1 MSGDMFFI
9 QYMKVS
15 VLQLTFNPPS
25 IRLSELQPLH
35 CVMMSNGSWTFGQTS
50 PKKIDSHHRLQPE
63 DDGCISSCEFHS
75 AAFIFY

>member
-15 VLQLTFNPPS
+15 VLQLTFNHPS

-50 PKKIDSHHRLQPE
+50 LKKIVSHH
-63 DDGCISSCEFHS
+63 
-75 AAFIFY
+75 